1 MELVLSVNK
10 NVIELNEL
18 IVKIKKIKGRLNNI
32 PEEIIEKN
40 LNEKYEN
47 EQYKLN
53 QEYTPKFIKEYIQKR
68 ENLIISHVYD
78 KMILGYPDT
87 VEPGTFMPLFNC

>member
-53 QEYTPKFIKEYIQKR
+53 QKYTPKIKRILYSKKR
-68 ENLIISHVYD
+68 
-78 KMILGYPDT
+78 K
-87 VEPGTFMPLFNC
+87 FNNFTCLW